1 MPFRVPIRQ
10 IGILLLSGFLAALV
24 FEAAAETP
32 ARAVPAANSMPA
44 QTQIATAHL
53 EQKYGNL
60 PLSFEANRGQTD
72 KSVKFVSRGSGY
84 GLFLTPKEAVLTLR
98 KRSVS
103 ATATRPGTGIRP
115 SLHIPEMIANVASST
130 RTGGQSPASV
140 AEAAD
145 VVRMQ
150 LVGGNA
156 GARPSG
162 ENPLPGTANYF
173 IGNDPARWNT
183 AVPTF
188 GKVRFAAVYSG
199 VDLVYYG
206 NQRQLEYDFVVAPG
220 ASPAPIRLHFE
231 GAKSL
236 HLDAQGNLVIA
247 AENGD
252 VAFHK
257 PVVYQTVDGRR
268 RSIAGAFQLLA
279 DNGVSFALGRYDRSQ
294 PLVIDPTLAY
304 ATYLGGN
311 DSDFAVAIA
320 LDSSGNTY
328 ITGLTNSLNFPLTP
342 GAFETVNKAAAGNDV
357 STAFVSKLNASGT
370 ALVYSTYLGGTAIPN
385 TPLGQGDYGHAIAV
399 DSTGAAYI
407 TGLTY
412 SADFPVTKGAYQTTN
427 LAAANSTY
435 TGFICKLN
443 PAGTAL
449 VYSTFMGGSDTDDPL
464 SIAVDASGDVY
475 TAGATFSTNYPTTPK
490 AFQLQN
496 NSAANQGF
504 NEFVTKLNPTG
515 TALVYST
522 YLGGSGE
529 TNEAFEGTIY
539 SVIGVAVDKS
549 GDAYVEGY
557 AQSTDFPVTKGVVQ
571 AVNNAANNFGFN
583 LTLAK
588 LNPTGTGLLYA
599 TYLGGSS
606 NDIGEGLVI
615 DATGDAY
622 ITAFSY
628 DADFPVTKGA
638 FQTTNAGFANNYE
651 TGVAAKINPA
661 GTALVYAT
669 YLGGNSGDEAFAP
682 SVDASGDLYIP
693 GTTASADFPVTKT
706 ATQTT
711 LKGSQNGF
719 LTELNPAGT
728 AEVFST
734 FLGGTGEDAAEASV
748 LGAGGNVY
756 LTGYTTSTNFPVA
769 KGAFETTYT
778 AKQNTS
784 FVADFDLGA
793 AATTKATTTTLTA
806 SANPQVVS
814 DSLTFTATVASGTAV
829 PTGSVV
835 FTIDEATVATVAL
848 TAGKATY
855 TTTSLAVGPHYVLAS
870 YAGNTTYASSGEGL
884 TETIV
889 LPTAVAPAITPAA
902 GTYTSLQTVTLT
914 DATKGAV
921 IYYTTTGVAPT
932 TASTKYTAPFAV
944 SATETVEAIAVAT
957 GYNNSAVATA
967 AYKLIGTPSALA
979 APATTIA
986 TPDAS
991 LNAIVNTLGLTGTY
1005 YFQYGTSS
1013 TALTTLTTKTALTA
1027 VATPVAATAK
1037 LTTLKTKTVYYYQ
1050 VVVTT
1055 AAGTAMGE
1063 VLSFTTN

>member
-1 MPFRVPIRQ
+1 M
-10 IGILLLSGFLAALV
+10 SGFLTWSAV
-24 FEAAAETP
+24 VTP
-32 ARAVPAANSMPA
+32 AATNANQCPRQSGKPTPA
-44 QTQIATAHL
+44 QTAQL
-53 EQKYGNL
+53 VQSYGNL
-60 PLSFEANRGQTD
+60 PLSFEANRGQAD

-84 GLFLTPKEAVLTLR
+84 GLFLTPKEAVLTLH
-98 KRSVS
+98 KRTVS
-103 ATATRPGTGIRP
+103 ASAIRPGTGIRS
-115 SLHIPEMIANVASST
+115 SLHIPEMIANAASAARSASP
-130 RTGGQSPASV
+130 SPASV
-140 AEAAD
+140 ADAVD
-145 VVRMQ
+145 IVRMQ
-150 LVGGNA
+150 LVGANA
-156 GARPSG
+156 AARTSG
-162 ENPLPGTANYF
+162 ENPLQGTANYF
-173 IGNDPARWNT
+173 LGNDPAKWNT

-188 GKVRFAAVYSG
+188 GKVRFAAVYPG

-220 ASPAPIRLHFE
+220 ASPNPIQLHFE

-236 HLDAQGNLVIA
+236 NLDADGNLVIA

-279 DNGVSFALGRYDRSQ
+279 NNGVGFVLGRYDRSQ

-304 ATYLGGN
+304 STYLGGN
-311 DSDFAVAIA
+311 EADFGVSIAIDSA
-320 LDSSGNTY
+320 GNTY
-328 ITGLTNSLNFPLTP
+328 ITGLTGSLNFPLTP
-342 GAFETVNKAAAGNDV
+342 GAFETVNKASAGNAV
-357 STAFVSKLNASGT
+357 TTAFVSKLNPSGT

-385 TPLGQGDYGHAIAV
+385 TPLSQGDYGHAIAV
-399 DSTGAAYI
+399 DSTGAAYV

-412 SADFPVTKGAYQTTN
+412 SSDFPVTKGAYQTTN

-435 TGFICKLN
+435 TGFISKLN
-443 PAGTAL
+443 ATGTEL

-475 TAGATFSTNYPTTPK
+475 TAGATFSSNYPTTAS
-490 AFQLQN
+490 AFQKQN
-496 NSAANQGF
+496 NSAANEGF

-515 TALVYST
+515 TALIYST

-539 SVIGVAVDKS
+539 SVIGLAIDKS

-557 AQSTDFPVTKGVVQ
+557 AQSSDFPVTKGVVQ
-571 AVNNAANNFGFN
+571 PVNNALNNYGFN
-583 LTLAK
+583 LTVAK
-588 LNPTGTGLLYA
+588 INPTGSGLLYA
-599 TYLGGSS
+599 TYLGGST

-615 DATGDAY
+615 DAAGDAY
-622 ITAFSY
+622 ITGFSY
-628 DADFPVTKGA
+628 DSDFPVTKGA

-669 YLGGNSGDEAFAP
+669 YLGGNAGDQAYAP
-682 SVDASGDLYIP
+682 SVDTSGDLYIP
-693 GTTASADFPVTKT
+693 GMTASADFPVTKT

-719 LTELNPAGT
+719 VTELNPAGT
-728 AEVFST
+728 AEIFST
-734 FLGGTGEDAAEASV
+734 FLGGTSEDAAESSA
-748 LGAGGNVY
+748 LGAGGNLY
-756 LTGYTTSTNFPVA
+756 LTGYTSSSNFPVT
-769 KGAFETTYT
+769 KGALETTYT
-778 AKQNTS
+778 AKQNTA

-793 AATTKATTTTLTA
+793 AVTTKATTTTLTA
-806 SANPQVVS
+806 SANPQVIT

-829 PTGSVV
+829 PTGSVI

-855 TTTSLAVGPHYVLAS
+855 TTTTLAVGQHYVLAS
-870 YAGNTTYASSGEGL
+870 YTGNTTYATSGEGL

-889 LPTAVAPAITPAA
+889 LPTAVAPVISPAA
-902 GTYTSLQTVTLT
+902 GTYTSLQTVSLT
-914 DATKGAV
+914 DTTKGAV
-921 IYYTTTGVAPT
+921 MYYTTTGVAPT
-932 TASTKYTAPFAV
+932 TSSTKYTAPFTV

-986 TPDAS
+986 TPDAI
-991 LNAIVNTLGLTGTY
+991 LNAVVNTLGLTGSY

-1027 VATPVAATAK
+1027 ITTPVAVSAK
-1037 LTTLKTKTVYYYQ
+1037 LTTLKTKTIYYYQ

-1055 AAGTAMGE
+1055 TAGTAMGE